1 MCHQKLVDKNQCQ
14 IHRRPTPLQIERRIQ
29 MRRHQDSH
37 VVGGVIT
44 TVILLRDLDPA
55 DSGPAGPFDE
65 PLPDGHDGTEVQ
77 VVLEVAT
84 VLVNRFGPR
93 GLAQIVQQQQAGTPL
108 VVAIGCRRRST
119 PDAAGQYDA
128 VFEKHQRDGD
138 AQWFAVHGFGRFL
151 WVELRV
157 GLRVTL
163 YRFGALQQ
171 YKQLCVI
178 F

>member
-1 MCHQKLVDKNQCQ
+1 
-14 IHRRPTPLQIERRIQ
+14 

-77 VVLEVAT
+77 VVLEVTT

-108 VVAIGCRRRST
+108 MVAIGCRRRST
-119 PDAAGQYDA
+119 PDAAGQDDA
-128 VFEKHQRDGD
+128 IFEEHQRDGD
-138 AQWFAVHGFGRFL
+138 AQWFAVHGFDRCVFGGFKTCL
-151 WVELRV
+151 
-157 GLRVTL
+157 GVTFFSIW
-163 YRFGALQQ
+163 RSSA
-171 YKQLCVI
+171 I
-178 F
+178 